1 MTKKQVDLGARQKAG
16 NWAVYLPAISGF
28 YTIQLGKMDAIP
40 GYAGRPLPAKFENG
54 HEGLNFLDPEKAY
67 YYYPYGLFSAG
78 HAQLKLDKA
87 NATDPM
93 VQTRDRSTSMILGDS
108 GGFQI
113 ATGVLKL
120 DWATIKGPEGDAL
133 REQILRWLEYTAD
146 WSMTLDV
153 PAFAAD
159 TRFAKK
165 TGLKKFEDT
174 IDITLHNLEYFVKN
188 RKPGATKF
196 LNVLSGSTPENSKVW
211 FDEVIKYSIPACVE
225 AMGHSPDRTTEG
237 YAFAG
242 INMKHMPSVLNRLL
256 DLRELDALKDK
267 DWIHFLGIGRLDWA
281 CYLTSI
287 MRELRKHDNPN
298 IVLSFDA
305 ASPFVATAYGLTYT
319 YNSFNSKRLTY
330 SMDSGI
336 DDKDLKGS
344 QMAMPWQ
351 GPIMDRLVTGDMC
364 VLGHGDKN
372 KMKKE
377 GRTSWDSFTYAL
389 YMAHNVYNHIDA
401 VQEINRLAD
410 VEHATRDIKY
420 TDWSKQK
427 GNSSAN
433 EVSEYV
439 PSSILFFD
447 DFVEKLFDPA
457 NPDPRGM
464 IKEYGTYLEKISF
477 GGTGSE
483 VTVKN
488 VSNSL
493 FDWDSI
499 KVTQIDQDEL
509 ADTRNEKSE
518 LKMVD
523 LFNLFNEEDSN

>member
-1 MTKKQVDLGARQKAG
+1 MTQSRVNLTERHEAG
-16 NWAVYLPAISGF
+16 KWAVYLPAISGF

-67 YYYPYGLFSAG
+67 YYYKYGLFSAG
-78 HAQLKLDKA
+78 HAQLKLDRADK
-87 NATDPM
+87 TDPM
-93 VQTRDRSTSMILGDS
+93 VQKRDRKTSIIIGDS

-120 DWATIKGPEGDAL
+120 DWATVKGPEGDAL

-159 TRFAKK
+159 RFSHR

-174 IDITLHNLEYFVKN
+174 IDITLHNLDYFMKN

-196 LNVLSGSTPENSKVW
+196 LNVMSGSTPENSKVW
-211 FDEVIKYSIPACVE
+211 FDKVIPYSIPACVE
-225 AMGHSPDRTTEG
+225 SMGHTVDRTLEG

-242 INMKHMPSVLNRLL
+242 INMSHMPTVLNRLL
-256 DLRELDALKDK
+256 DLRELDALKGK
-267 DWIHFLGIGRLDWA
+267 DWIHLLGIGRLDWA
-281 CYLTSI
+281 CYLSSL
-287 MRELRKHDNPN
+287 MRVLRKHDNPN
-298 IVLSFDA
+298 ITLSFDA
-305 ASPFVATAYGLTYT
+305 ASPFVATAYGLAYT
-319 YNSFNSKRLTY
+319 YNTFDSKRLTY
-330 SMDSGI
+330 SMDKGV
-336 DDKDLKGS
+336 DCKDLKGS

-351 GPIMDRLVTGDMC
+351 SPIMDRLVAGDLC

-389 YMAHNVYNHIDA
+389 YMAHNVYNHIEA

-410 VEHATRDIKY
+410 IEYATRDIKY
-420 TDWSKQK
+420 TDWQRQK
-427 GNSSAN
+427 SSSSAN
-433 EVSEYV
+433 EVSNYV
-439 PSSILFFD
+439 PSTILFFN

-457 NPDPRGM
+457 NPNPRKM
-464 IKEYGTYLEKISF
+464 ILEYDAFLESISF
-477 GGTGSE
+477 SGTGHK
-483 VTVKN
+483 TKAKDTGTN
-488 VSNSL
+488 L
-493 FDWDSI
+493 FDWDAI
-499 KVTQIDQDEL
+499 GETQVDQDQL
-509 ADTRNEKSE
+509 ADSRTEETDEKLSE
-518 LKMVD
+518 LD
-523 LFNLFNEEDSN
+523 HLIDEQ